1 MKRKFFAIISIFL
14 LMSQIV
20 YAGIPIRIVKKSEVG
35 NISNRDANENDISA
49 ELEGR
54 TLIIEFHDNFG
65 PADISVKTTSGN
77 VAVTTICLF
86 TPDNAYVTVPDAGSY
101 TITITTSKSVF
112 VGYFTTN

>member
-1 MKRKFFAIISIFL
+1 
-14 LMSQIV
+14 MSQIV
-20 YAGIPIRIVKKSEVG
+20 YAGMPIRIVKS
-35 NISNRDANENDISA
+35 DATYDMDPKGITENDISA